1 MLLSVPKKDKVYCFV
16 EEISVSKDMESS
28 LKLTKNTDV
37 AERHDTM
44 IINSKDLIRG
54 KSRIVEE
61 VFFYSKQRNMR

>member
-1 MLLSVPKKDKVYCFV
+1 MILSVLKKYKVYCFV

-44 IINSKDLIRG
+44 N
-54 KSRIVEE
+54 
-61 VFFYSKQRNMR
+61 YKQ